1 MIWVF
6 MFLLA
11 LLTVAPLG
19 LYAWRGAR
27 LRSRQY
33 ASIALHRAQLR
44 ELDQELAD
52 GRIVVEEHAA
62 AKLEVQRRLLSDAA
76 LTESVGKPAGT
87 SSIVLTAVLVPA
99 VALLLYLRLGQPQF
113 PPKDA
118 VTGAPQPTAAGATED
133 PAKAARDE
141 ELIGQLKARLEVMD
155 QHADRTVQGYQ
166 ILGQAELSRG
176 HLAEAGDAW
185 KHVLAEKFDPTL
197 AAETAEVLTE
207 AAGDKITPEA
217 LALFKRALAEAP
229 ADAPWRPMA
238 EKRVAEAGS

>member
-6 MFLLA
+6 MLLLA

-52 GRIVVEEHAA
+52 GRLVIEEHAA

-76 LTESVGKPAGT
+76 LTETVGTPAGT

-99 VALLLYLRLGQPQF
+99 VALLLYLRLGQPNF
-113 PPKDA
+113 PPKD
-118 VTGAPQPTAAGATED
+118 VPGAGPEQPAAQVED
-133 PAKAARDE
+133 PAKAAKDE
-141 ELIGQLKARLEVMD
+141 AIIGQLRARLEVMD
-155 QHADRTVQGYQ
+155 PHAPRTVEGYQ

-176 HLAEAGDAW
+176 HLTEAGDAW

-197 AAETAEVLTE
+197 AAETGEVLTE
-207 AAGDKITPEA
+207 AAGGKITPEA

>member
-33 ASIALHRAQLR
+33 ASIALHRSQLR

-52 GRIVVEEHAA
+52 GRLMVEEHAA
-62 AKLEVQRRLLSDAA
+62 AKLEVQRRLLADAA
-76 LTESVGKPAGT
+76 LTETVGKPAGT

-113 PPKDA
+113 PPKD
-118 VTGAPQPTAAGATED
+118 VPPGVAPPQVGQVED
-133 PAKAARDE
+133 PAKAAKDE
-141 ELIGQLKARLEVMD
+141 ALIEQLRARLEVMD
-155 QHADRTVQGYQ
+155 PHADRTVQGYQ

-197 AAETAEVLTE
+197 AAETGEVLTE
-207 AAGDKITPEA
+207 AAGGKITPEA
-217 LALFKRALAEAP
+217 LAVFKRALAEAP

>member
-1 MIWVF
+1 MIWVL

-52 GRIVVEEHAA
+52 GRLMVEEHAA

-76 LTESVGKPAGT
+76 LTETVGKPAGT

-99 VALLLYLRLGQPQF
+99 VALLLYLRLGQPEF

-118 VTGAPQPTAAGATED
+118 PAAGPDQTAQVED
-133 PAKAARDE
+133 PAKAAKDE
-141 ELIGQLKARLEVMD
+141 AIIGQLRARLEVMD
-155 QHADRTVQGYQ
+155 PHAPRTVEGYQ

-197 AAETAEVLTE
+197 AAETGEVLTE
-207 AAGDKITPEA
+207 AAGGKITPEA

-238 EKRVAEAGS
+238 EKRVMEAGS